1 MCSEYTV
8 FEISLQRVYNSIERF
23 LLFFPLRKSKMS
35 DIATE
40 LDSCEIC
47 HVIYPNIVLF
57 FFKGWTCT
65 AGGSWARGLIGAVAA
80 GLCHSHS
87 HARSKP
93 CLQPTPKLMAMPD
106 P

>member
-57 FFKGWTCT
+57 FFF
-65 AGGSWARGLIGAVAA
+65 
-80 GLCHSHS
+80 
-87 HARSKP
+87 
-93 CLQPTPKLMAMPD
+93 
-106 P
+106 